1 MGLEMALIYNGIK
14 FSMVG
19 HHTKSIQP
27 WTKVIQQVP
36 QTHYEHLQAAFWYI
50 SQLQHSVAN
59 QLHTTDLLPKDEAK
73 VLTRRL
79 PVTDIHRVCILST
92 FQKTFVNGCRSLK

>member
-36 QTHYEHLQAAFWYI
+36 QTHYEHLTGSLLVYI
-50 SQLQHSVAN
+50 SAPTFGSKSVTYN
-59 QLHTTDLLPKDEAK
+59 GLTAK
-73 VLTRRL
+73 
-79 PVTDIHRVCILST
+79 
-92 FQKTFVNGCRSLK
+92 G